1 MSKKQN
7 WLVIIAGP
15 NGAGKSTFY
24 EKFLQKD
31 PLFSKAPFVNLDNYA
46 KEMAEDEGGNPEEYL
61 LQAGRTVR
69 NNINENFKKN
79 RNFIYETTASGLTHL
94 RIMEEAKKHGYKV
107 ATIFIGLSKVE
118 LSHLRVAKRVDEG
131 GHSVPTED
139 IERRYPRVIKNF
151 PDMLAR
157 SDLAAVFDNSSKE
170 AYKLIF
176 LMDEYNFRIFYK
188 YPRWVKEA
196 IQDRKTSKNF
206 ILVSTSELKKSK
218 KEKIKKIIEDVF
230 KNVR

>member
-31 PLFSKAPFVNLDNYA
+31 PLFAKAPFVNLDNYA
-46 KEMAEDEGGNPEEYL
+46 KEFAEDEGGNPEEYL

-69 NNINENFKKN
+69 KNINENFKKN
-79 RNFIYETTASGLTHL
+79 RSFVYETTASGLTHL
-94 RIMEEAKKHGYKV
+94 RIMEEAKNHGYKV

-157 SDLAAVFDNSSKE
+157 SDLAAVFDNSGKDP
-170 AYKLIF
+170 YRLIF

-206 ILVSTSELKKSK
+206 ILVSTSDLKKSK
-218 KEKIKKIIEDVF
+218 KEKIKRIVEDVF
-230 KNVR
+230 QKGR